1 MSSPSASVMPA
12 PSSPATRAAARTMS
26 CGALSPSRSRR
37 PCRPLERL
45 RGGLELCRELL
56 LRGHL
61 VRYHRLAP
69 TLVCCRGGSSGDA
82 LQGRQ
87 DVTRKSEVPMNPDD
101 EPRQTQERE
110 ATRDDLPRL
119 ERTVA
124 ELSRN
129 TAELA
134 RTVNETL
141 AMLVERVEAIEQ
153 AVFPAG
159 AAEVH

>member
-1 MSSPSASVMPA
+1 
-12 PSSPATRAAARTMS
+12 
-26 CGALSPSRSRR
+26 
-37 PCRPLERL
+37 
-45 RGGLELCRELL
+45 
-56 LRGHL
+56 
-61 VRYHRLAP
+61 
-69 TLVCCRGGSSGDA
+69 
-82 LQGRQ
+82 
-87 DVTRKSEVPMNPDD
+87 MNPDD
-101 EPRQTQERE
+101 EPRRTRE
-110 ATRDDLPRL
+110 GEDAGDALRRL